1 VARLDASSVV
11 LLTLPPLMWAGNAVA
26 GRLLRDLMPPMLL
39 NFSRWALAAL
49 ILLPLA
55 GWVLRPGSGVGA
67 HWRRFAVLGLFS
79 VTAFNSLL
87 YLAAHTSS
95 ALNITLVAAS
105 TPLWMLLIGALL
117 YRTPISAR
125 QAMGAV
131 LSMAGVAVVVS
142 GGQWQRLLA
151 VQLVPGDAYML
162 LAALLWAWYSWMLT
176 RRDEPAAI
184 RADWA
189 AFLLAQCVFG
199 LAFSA
204 LLVGAEQALH
214 ASAVQWGW
222 PLAVGLVFV
231 ALGPSI
237 VAYRCWG
244 LGIARHGPTVAGFF
258 SNLTPLLAAVL
269 SAAMLGEPPQGFHGL
284 AFALIVIGI
293 VLAQSG
299 ARR

>member
-1 VARLDASSVV
+1 MARLDATSIVF
-11 LLTLPPLMWAGNAVA
+11 LTLPPLMWAGNAVA

-39 NFSRWALAAL
+39 NFSRWALAAAL
-49 ILLPLA
+49 LLPLA
-55 GWVLRPGSGVGA
+55 AWVLRPGSGMRT

-79 VTAFNSLL
+79 VTAYNSLL

-95 ALNITLVAAS
+95 AVNITLVAAS

-117 YRTPISAR
+117 YRTPITPR
-125 QAMGAV
+125 QGLGAA
-131 LSMAGVAVVVS
+131 LSIAGVAVVVS
-142 GGQWQRLLA
+142 GGQPHRLLA
-151 VQLVPGDAYML
+151 VQWVPGDAYML
-162 LAALLWAWYSWMLT
+162 LAAALWAWYSWMLT

-204 LLVGAEQALH
+204 VLVGAEQALQ
-214 ASAVQWGW
+214 AAPVQWGW
-222 PLAVGLVFV
+222 PLVLGLLFV

-269 SAAMLGEPPQGFHGL
+269 SAALLGEPPQGFHVL
-284 AFALIVIGI
+284 AFGLIVVGI